1 MLKRIFGCLEIAL
14 GLTFILCGFIEFVL
28 KMLSSSEVSL
38 TVVITI
44 FTLLF
49 VFLLAC
55 ICVYSANQTL
65 WDTVH
70 EKRDDQLL
78 LGMMPDIYVIVEFV
92 DYVSSPIKRN

>member
-14 GLTFILCGFIEFVL
+14 GLTFILCGFIEFAV
-28 KMLSSSEVSL
+28 KMLSGGKVSL

-44 FTLLF
+44 FALLF

-55 ICVYSANQTL
+55 ICVYSVNQTL

-78 LGMMPDIYVIVEFV
+78 LRTMPDIYVIVEFV

>member
-14 GLTFILCGFIEFVL
+14 GLTFILCGFIEFAF
-28 KMLSSSEVSL
+28 KTLSGGEVSL

-44 FTLLF
+44 FMLLF

-55 ICVYSANQTL
+55 ICMYSVNQTL

-78 LGMMPDIYVIVEFV
+78 LRMMPNIYVIVEFV
-92 DYVSSPIKRN
+92 DYVSSPSKRN

>member
-14 GLTFILCGFIEFVL
+14 GLTFILCGFIEFAV
-28 KMLSSSEVSL
+28 KMLSGGEVSL

-44 FTLLF
+44 FMLLF

-55 ICVYSANQTL
+55 ICVYSVNPTL

-78 LGMMPDIYVIVEFV
+78 LRMMPDIYVIVEFV
-92 DYVSSPIKRN
+92 DYVSSPSKRN

>member
-14 GLTFILCGFIEFVL
+14 GLTFILCGFIEFAV
-28 KMLSSSEVSL
+28 KMLSGGDVSL
-38 TVVITI
+38 TVATTI
-44 FTLLF
+44 FTLIF

-55 ICVYSANQTL
+55 VCMYYVNQTL

-78 LGMMPDIYVIVEFV
+78 LRMMPDIYVIVEFV

>member
-14 GLTFILCGFIEFVL
+14 GLTFILCGFTEFAV
-28 KMLSSSEVSL
+28 KMLSGGAVSL

-49 VFLLAC
+49 VLLLAC
-55 ICVYSANQTL
+55 ILIYSVNQTL
-65 WDTVH
+65 WNTVH

-78 LGMMPDIYVIVEFV
+78 FRMMPDIYAIVEFV
-92 DYVSSPIKRN
+92 DYVSNPN